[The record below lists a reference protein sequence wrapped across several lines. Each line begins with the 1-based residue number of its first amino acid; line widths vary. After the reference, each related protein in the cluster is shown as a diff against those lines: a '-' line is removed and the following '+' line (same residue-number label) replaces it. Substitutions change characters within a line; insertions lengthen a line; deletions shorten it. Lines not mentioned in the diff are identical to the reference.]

1 MHNLSN
7 NLSNELSRTSI
18 ALNGITR
25 ALVAI
30 ALLGT
35 TACSGALHAGASMH
49 GAARMAPTP
58 VMVEPEPAS
67 QAAVSI
73 DVRISFFGVPLDSA
87 DDVVFVL
94 DRSGSMAGVST
105 GFNGRQVGMGSTTST
120 LVSLGGS
127 LANGVAGG
135 PLPSKMEAAR
145 DELIRTLRAMPDGT
159 RFGVIFFNEKIH
171 ALSPR
176 MWILGPDSRAQA
188 EQFIRGVEATGTTAA
203 VPAMRLAYRMG
214 ARRVILLS
222 DGLANTGGDGKDLL
236 ADARR
241 AMRLGLR
248 IDTVGLGLD
257 QDGALLQ
264 TVAAESGG
272 LAVVR

>member
-1 MHNLSN
+1 MQNPSN
-7 NLSNELSRTSI
+7 NLSRKSI
-18 ALNGITR
+18 PLNRITR
-25 ALVAI
+25 AVAAA
-30 ALLGT
+30 ALLGSA
-35 TACSGALHAGASMH
+35 ACTGALHAGASRHSH
-49 GAARMAPTP
+49 GALMAPTP
-58 VMVEPEPAS
+58 VLVEPEPAARAS
-67 QAAVSI
+67 LSI
-73 DVRISFFGVPLDSA
+73 DVKISFFGVPLDGA

-94 DRSGSMAGVST
+94 DRSGSMGGLST
-105 GFNGRQVGMGSTTST
+105 GFAGSQVGMGSTTST
-120 LVSLGGS
+120 LVGLGGS
-127 LANGVAGG
+127 IANGVAGG
-135 PLPSKMEAAR
+135 PLPSKMEAAK

-159 RFGVIFFNEKIH
+159 RFGVIFFNRQIN

-176 MWILGPDSRAQA
+176 MWTLGPNTRARA
-188 EQFIRGVEATGTTAA
+188 ETFIRGIEATGSTAA

-257 QDGALLQ
+257 QDGELLQ